1 MRASDTAH
9 TECYLV
15 PTSLQDYTKLGVMA
29 QLCNPSTQ
37 EVKIDHEFRVILGYT
52 AVSCLKDKQNT
63 QMTVVLGKKTE
74 LKLPLSEIR
83 SSKKLTI
90 PPTST
95 ALVIEMV

>member
-1 MRASDTAH
+1 MRASDTAQ

-63 QMTVVLGKKTE
+63 QMTVLKKTE

>member
-1 MRASDTAH
+1 MRASDTAQ